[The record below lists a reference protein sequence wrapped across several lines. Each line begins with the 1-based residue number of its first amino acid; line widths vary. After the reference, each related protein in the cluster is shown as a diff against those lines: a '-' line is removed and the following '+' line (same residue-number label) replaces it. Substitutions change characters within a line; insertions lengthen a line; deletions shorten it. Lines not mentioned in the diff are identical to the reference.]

1 MILLD
6 VQYASQVMEV
16 PSKEQFRTWLNTVL
30 VDQNYDVE
38 VVIRITDEQEMSQLN
53 HRYRQRQGTT
63 NILSF
68 PFEAPDQVPV
78 DLLGDLVVCAPVV
91 EQEAMQQGKD
101 LNAHWA
107 HMIIHGALHL
117 LGYDHIKDSEAEAM
131 ENMEVDLL
139 KSIGFPNPYDRVDL
153 Q

>member
-117 LGYDHIKDSEAEAM
+117 LGYDHIEDSEAEAM